1 MSFPLQPVWVHYADH
16 LLAPCL
22 FHLRYGLISPRTIG
36 HHLANVYPR
45 LGITSR
51 AELARIDFEGEL
63 RLS

>member
-1 MSFPLQPVWVHYADH
+1 M
-16 LLAPCL
+16 
-22 FHLRYGLISPRTIG
+22 ISPRTIG